1 MKAANADRL
10 TGILGIVLATTYV
23 SHARGIEDSLLAD
36 EVGVAG
42 VPTAVGAL
50 VMVASIALLVKGIL
64 AARQGSAASQKD
76 SEKDPGGDSE
86 AAQAPGPKWRADILA
101 LSLLGVLVAYV
112 LLLPLAGYVLS
123 LGMMIAAIAWLVG
136 ARAPRTVALSAL
148 GGALGLY
155 LLFTVILQ
163 IRMPPGLWPAWMGT

>member
-1 MKAANADRL
+1 MRDIRCV
-10 TGILGIVLATTYV
+10 IVHT
-23 SHARGIEDSLLAD
+23 
-36 EVGVAG
+36 
-42 VPTAVGAL
+42 
-50 VMVASIALLVKGIL
+50 
-64 AARQGSAASQKD
+64 
-76 SEKDPGGDSE
+76 
-86 AAQAPGPKWRADILA
+86 PGPKWRAEILA
-101 LSLLGVLVAYV
+101 LSLLGVLAAYV

-155 LLFTVILQ
+155 GLFTVILQ